1 MLRRRRDEQ
10 SMNAKERIERVA
22 NVVRRIIGV
31 PDYDRYVAHLRA
43 HHPDVKPMSRD
54 EFERQRLADR
64 YSRPGA
70 RCC

>member
-1 MLRRRRDEQ
+1 MTPRELARSTHARV
-10 SMNAKERIERVA
+10 ERVA

-31 PDYDRYVAHLRA
+31 PDYDRYVAHCRE
-43 HHPDVKPMSRD
+43 HHPDQKPMSQS
-54 EFERQRLADR
+54 EFERQRMNDR

>member
-1 MLRRRRDEQ
+1 MTT
-10 SMNAKERIERVA
+10 KERIERVA

-31 PDYDRYVAHLRA
+31 PDYDRYVAHLRER
-43 HHPDVKPMSRD
+43 HPDVKPMSRS
-54 EFERQRLADR
+54 EFEQQRLADR

>member
-1 MLRRRRDEQ
+1 MTLEATRLRLHRAAD
-10 SMNAKERIERVA
+10 II
-22 NVVRRIIGV
+22 RRIIGV

-43 HHPDVKPMSRD
+43 CHPDRTPPTRD
-54 EFERQRLADR
+54 EFVRERLADR

>member
-1 MLRRRRDEQ
+1 MTTRELVAETRSRV
-10 SMNAKERIERVA
+10 ERVA

-31 PDYDRYVAHLRA
+31 PDYDRYVSHLRA
-43 HHPDVKPMSRD
+43 HHPEVVPMCRKD
-54 EFERQRLADR
+54 FEQQRITDR